1 MASYANPYNRALME
15 RQLYN
20 NYANISRDYHEGFQQ
35 PLHGGG
41 EFAGFGMS
49 GGDFFSDFGDG
60 FVKGFTGTMDFAKQ
74 LVPFLPLVGLGKCR
88 CGECDRGCPQNC
100 RCPRGSGMCGGDEI
114 KDTDLLAMKNMGIPQ
129 RHATHFLGGRA
140 PKSVPASERRM
151 LLRKAM
157 ADARLQQELLML
169 MKAMRGRK
177 TGAGMSGGDFDWSSL
192 LSFAPLLLG
201 LGEDG
206 GDEVYADM
214 MGEGFWDDV
223 GDFFTSLPGKVADGV
238 GTVFDV
244 AKKGLDTLAPIAKQG
259 KDIYDFAKPFL
270 GEEKKGGRR
279 AKYGLTEHGAG
290 MSGGDFLS
298 DLGDTFS
305 KVEPFLPLLGLG
317 ECGGGDQSGGMFD
330 KSKYHMM
337 PDGSI
342 MANSEHGAG
351 MSGGDFLSDLGDT
364 FSKVAPFLP
373 LLGLGQ
379 SGGGQS
385 GGMTYE
391 QNMNMADAMGDIF
404 SGEGQCG
411 GMALNMD
418 APRVSIREPRL
429 LPSSDAIQIYKGGD
443 QCVNAPYVCDG
454 TRIPINLQN
463 RPTKQYLEELDQVGS
478 GMSGGDWWSDFTD
491 GLSSILG
498 PVSTIAQTVA
508 PFIGA
513 GEKEQQARVGMR
525 TCDVRTI
532 GSGVD
537 RQVGGAKKSSAWIE
551 HVKAYARTHNIKY
564 NEALKK
570 AGATYRKK

>member
-74 LVPFLPLVGLGKCR
+74 LVPFLPLLGLGECR
-88 CGECDRGCPQNC
+88 CGCPQNC
-100 RCPRGSGMCGGDEI
+100 MCRRGSGMSGGDEI

-177 TGAGMSGGDFDWSSL
+177 TGAGMSGGDFDFSSL

-201 LGEDG
+201 LGEDEG
-206 GDEVYADM
+206 EEVYADM

-244 AKKGLDTLAPIAKQG
+244 AKKGLETLAPLAKQG

-270 GEEKKGGRR
+270 GEEKKGGMYDM

-290 MSGGDFLS
+290 MSGGEGTSFFPDIPDYDPNDAFS
-298 DLGDTFS
+298 DLFRTPEERQ
-305 KVEPFLPLLGLG
+305 KNEEKKKACKL
-317 ECGGGDQSGGMFD
+317 C
-330 KSKYHMM
+330 H
-337 PDGSI
+337 GS
-342 MANSEHGAG
+342 G

-373 LLGLGQ
+373 LLGLGE
-379 SGGGQS
+379 S

-404 SGEGQCG
+404 SGEGQSG
-411 GMALNMD
+411 GMALNLD
-418 APRVSIREPRL
+418 APRVSMRKPRL

-478 GMSGGDWWSDFTD
+478 GYSGGDWWSDFTD

-498 PVSTIAQTVA
+498 PVATIAKTVA

-513 GEKEQQARVGMR
+513 GEKEQQARVGMN
-525 TCDVRTI
+525 TCDVRAI

-570 AGATYRKK
+570 AGASYRKK